1 MTSLIPTV
9 VPHHERVWRQIEA
22 VIREATGRDVMNVC
36 PICRKYSFV
45 VQPVAYLDDAE
56 PIIIE
61 RLCWGCL
68 S

>member
-1 MTSLIPTV
+1 MTIPV
-9 VPHHERVWRQIEA
+9 IIPAYEREWREVEA

-36 PICRKYSFV
+36 PLCRKYSFV
-45 VQPVAYLDDAE
+45 VTPATFKEAE

-61 RLCWGCL
+61 RVCWGCL